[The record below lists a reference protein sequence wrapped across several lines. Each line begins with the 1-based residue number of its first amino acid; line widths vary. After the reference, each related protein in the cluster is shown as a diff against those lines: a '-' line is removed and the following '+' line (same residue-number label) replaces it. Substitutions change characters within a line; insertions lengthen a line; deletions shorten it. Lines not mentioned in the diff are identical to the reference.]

1 MNGLRYTGVPDAAL
15 ESLIDRTLAELA
27 SEIDALRLPCLQA
40 VVLGGGYG
48 RGEGGVLRTPAGNR
62 LYNDLDFFVFT
73 RSADSRTAARIDA
86 ALKQLSAS
94 REKDLGIA
102 VDFGPAKNISS
113 LKNVAST
120 LMFQELRRGWVPVWG
135 EADLENWIPPLPPA
149 RLPRSEAVRLLLNR
163 GMGLIFAGEYLKEE
177 RLDPDFIVRNMNKAV
192 LGGGDALLLASGLY
206 RWRGEDR
213 VEAFAGYVRD
223 EGLPSDWASLYE
235 RAFRWKLEPEI
246 VLPPDPLAAWRG
258 CRDFYLAC
266 VRRCAGVPAEASC
279 EDVARGLH
287 RAASCER
294 SVKNLLR
301 WLLRARG
308 MRPAGAMFD
317 PPVVSVL
324 TRLYA
329 ELAPFDNFVTASP
342 RLLALWRLF
351 N

>member
-1 MNGLRYTGVPDAAL
+1 MKGARYTGVPDAAL
-15 ESLIDRTLAELA
+15 GELLDGTLAGIA
-27 SEIDALRLPCLQA
+27 SEIDALHLPCLQA

-48 RGEGGVLRTPAGNR
+48 RGEGGVLHTPGGSR

-73 RSADSRTAARIDA
+73 RDADPRTAARIGET
-86 ALKQLSAS
+86 LKQLSAR

-135 EADLENWIPPLPPA
+135 EADLENWIPPLSPA
-149 RLPRSEAVRLLLNR
+149 RIPRSEAVRLLLNR
-163 GMGLIFAGEYLKEE
+163 GMGLIFAGEYLKEN
-177 RLDPDFIVRNMNKAV
+177 RNDPDFIVRNMNKAV

-206 RWRGEDR
+206 RWRGMDR
-213 VEAFAGYVRD
+213 VEAFAGFVRS
-223 EGLPSDWASLYE
+223 EGLPADWAALYE

-246 VLPPDPLAAWRG
+246 ILPPDPLKAWRG
-258 CRDFYLAC
+258 CRRFYLAC
-266 VRRCAGVPAEASC
+266 VCRCAGVPAEASSG
-279 EDVARGLH
+279 DVSRGLH
-287 RAASCER
+287 RAAQGER

-301 WLLRARG
+301 WLVRARG
-308 MRPAGAMFD
+308 VRPLAAMFD

-324 TRLYA
+324 GRLYA
-329 ELAPFDNFVTASP
+329 ELVCSENCVTASP

>member
-1 MNGLRYTGVPDAAL
+1 MRAPRYTGVPDAAL
-15 ESLIDRTLAELA
+15 ESLIDRTLAEVA
-27 SEIDALRLPCLQA
+27 SDIDALHLPCLQA

-48 RGEGGVLRTPAGNR
+48 RGEGGVRHTSGGSR

-73 RSADSRTAARIDA
+73 RGASSRTAARIDET
-86 ALKQLSAS
+86 LKQLSGR
-94 REKDLGIA
+94 REKELGIA

-135 EADLENWIPPLPPA
+135 KADLENWIPALSPA
-149 RLPRSEAVRLLLNR
+149 RLPRSEALRLLLNR
-163 GMGLIFAGEYLKEE
+163 GMGLIFAGEYLKSG
-177 RLDPDFIVRNMNKAV
+177 RNDPDFIVRNMNKAV

-213 VEAFAGYVRD
+213 VEAFSGYVRD
-223 EGLPSDWASLYE
+223 EGLPSGWAALYE

-246 VLPPDPLAAWRG
+246 VLPPDPLEAWRG
-258 CRDFYLAC
+258 CRDFHLAC
-266 VRRCAGVPAEASC
+266 VRRCAGVSDEASC
-279 EDVARGLH
+279 EHVARGLR
-287 RAASCER
+287 RAVSGER

-308 MRPAGAMFD
+308 VRPLGAIFD

-324 TRLYA
+324 ERLYA
-329 ELAPFDNFVTASP
+329 ELAPGENYVTASP